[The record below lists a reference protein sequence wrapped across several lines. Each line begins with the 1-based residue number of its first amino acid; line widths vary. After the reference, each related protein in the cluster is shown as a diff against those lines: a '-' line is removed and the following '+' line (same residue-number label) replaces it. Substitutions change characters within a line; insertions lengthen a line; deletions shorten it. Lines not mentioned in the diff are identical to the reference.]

1 MEALKQT
8 HAAIEVAGAP
18 RLVLFL
24 TVFIDLLGF
33 GIVIPFLPMFAST
46 LGVGAVGVGVVL
58 AVYSL
63 MQLLFAPILG
73 AISDRIG
80 RRPVIMIGLA
90 GSALGYLIY
99 GFATSFWI
107 LLLSRAIHG
116 SCAATIST
124 AQAYIA
130 DTTDGSERARG
141 MGLIGA
147 AFGLGFVLGPAMGG
161 LLGGGGLRIPALFAA
176 GLSVGNLILAALL
189 LPESKPAQ
197 LPAASVSDAA
207 PQGAGVLQLMRRLG
221 DRRLARLFVL
231 AFLFTFALAALEA
244 TFALMVPRV
253 YGYGAVGIGGL
264 LAFAGLVQALAQGL
278 FLGRLV
284 QWLGEVRLVRVG
296 AIVMGVGMAP
306 LAASSSRPLLFV
318 LLALIAIG
326 YGVGSPSLASLISR
340 GSAQDS
346 QGGVLGLNQ
355 SALSLAR
362 VFGPIAGGFFYQ
374 TCGASAPYYGAA
386 AVMLAALAVGVG
398 IEAVA

>member
-8 HAAIEVAGAP
+8 HPAIEVAGAP

-73 AISDRIG
+73 TISDRIG

-340 GSAQDS
+340 GSARDS